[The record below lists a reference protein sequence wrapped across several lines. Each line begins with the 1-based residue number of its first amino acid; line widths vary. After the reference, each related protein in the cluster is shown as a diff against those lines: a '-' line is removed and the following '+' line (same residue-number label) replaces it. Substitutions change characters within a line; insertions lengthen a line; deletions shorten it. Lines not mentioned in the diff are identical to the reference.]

1 MYKNILLA
9 VDVSEHSLR
18 ATKEAI
24 TISSLVNECVI
35 EVVYVVDYSKSK
47 DDVLHSQGKEELE
60 MSRRKKLLPIEEQ
73 LKSSH
78 LSYRLKLLHGEPG
91 PAIVDYANKESFDL
105 VIIGSR
111 GLNSLQEMVLG
122 SVSHKVVKRVDCSV
136 LIVK

>member
-9 VDVSEHSLR
+9 VDGSEHSLR
-18 ATKEAI
+18 ATGEAI
-24 TISSLVNECVI
+24 KIATLVNDCTI

-47 DDVLHSQGKEELE
+47 DQVLHSQGKEELE

-73 LKSSH
+73 LKSSQ
-78 LSYRLKLLHGEPG
+78 LSYKLQLLHGDPG
-91 PAIVDYANKESFDL
+91 PAIVDYANKENFDL
-105 VIIGSR
+105 VVIGSR

-122 SVSHKVVKRVDCSV
+122 SVSHKVVKRVNCPV

>member
-1 MYKNILLA
+1 MYNNILLA
-9 VDVSEHSLR
+9 VDGSEHSLR

-24 TISSLVNECVI
+24 KISSLVNDCAI
-35 EVVYVVDYSKSK
+35 EVVYVLDYAKSK
-47 DDVLHSQGKEELE
+47 DEILHSRGKEELE

-73 LKSSH
+73 LKSRN

-91 PAIVDYANKESFDL
+91 PAIVDYANKENFDL
-105 VIIGSR
+105 VVLGNR

-122 SVSHKVVKRVDCSV
+122 SVSHKVVKRVNCPV